1 MALLSFSGFGG
12 TVRAEEKEIMNGPR
26 NPMKESDVEKVDEW
40 VLEHI
45 DEEKFQVE
53 DYDELSKTR
62 LDVYTLDD
70 KGRNVIFKLEVKG
83 GKVKLLGKKVI
94 RED

>member
-1 MALLSFSGFGG
+1 
-12 TVRAEEKEIMNGPR
+12 MNGPR

-53 DYDELSKTR
+53 DYDEVSRTR
-62 LDVYTLDD
+62 LDVWTLDNR
-70 KGRNVIFKLEVKG
+70 GRNVIFKLEVKN
-83 GKVKLLGKKVI
+83 GKVNLIGKEVV
-94 RED
+94 RDE

>member
-1 MALLSFSGFGG
+1 
-12 TVRAEEKEIMNGPR
+12 MNGPR

-53 DYDELSKTR
+53 DYDEVSRTR
-62 LDVYTLDD
+62 LDVWTLDSR
-70 KGRNVIFKLEVKG
+70 GRNVIFKLEVKN
-83 GKVKLLGKKVI
+83 GKVNLIGKEVVAD
-94 RED
+94 E